1 MRRMIDVQVHGKTR
15 LKNPASAQ
23 FYIENL
29 EQTFIFEI

>member
-1 MRRMIDVQVHGKTR
+1 MVKTR